1 MAYLSPVLNES
12 SYTEDGKPLAGGK
25 IYAYQTGGGALY
37 PMYSTSAG
45 TVQLSNPVI
54 LDSAGQ
60 APLIYLNENLTYR
73 LVLQDAGGSILKTYD
88 GITPGASSPS
98 AGQIAYSS
106 SGEYITGTV
115 GYNLKEAESDINSVQ
130 GNIATIQSN
139 VSSLSGDV
147 TDLDTRV
154 TALESAPPSSGGG
167 LSGIIY
173 EATMDTSNTFTV
185 TIPGVTSYANQAF
198 FCQFTGVA
206 PDNTM
211 LRINTGGYNWV
222 FVHTTSGIS
231 QTALPNNYVAL
242 LVYDPYEDGF
252 RIMNPPV

>member
-37 PMYSTSAG
+37 PMYSTGAG

-73 LVLQDAGGSILKTYD
+73 LVLQDAGGTILKTYD
-88 GITPGASSPS
+88 GITPSASSPS

-106 SGEYITGTV
+106 TGEYITGTV
-115 GYNLKEAESDINSVQ
+115 GYNLKEAEADITSVQ
-130 GNIATIQSN
+130 GNISTIQSN
-139 VSSLSGDV
+139 VSNLTGDV

-154 TALESAPPSSGGG
+154 TTLESGAGSSG
-167 LSGIIY
+167 SPETVTIY
-173 EATMDTSNTFTV
+173 DAAAVGNAFTV
-185 TIPGVTSYANQAF
+185 TRAGTTTYAGLRLLVRFNG
-198 FCQFTGVA
+198 THET
-206 PDNTM
+206 PM
-211 LRINTGGYNWV
+211 LRINAGTYNWV
-222 FVHTTSGIS
+222 FKHPSTGGTVAAPIPSGYIGDCLYDS
-231 QTALPNNYVAL
+231 GEGGWRL
-242 LVYDPYEDGF
+242 L
-252 RIMNPPV
+252 NPPV